1 LSVANEGIRMLDQTL
16 FLVSKW
22 N

>member
-1 LSVANEGIRMLDQTL
+1 MLDQTL